1 MSIDTLSQ
9 SQTLRNLELMIE
21 YKNLI
26 SSLNCP
32 SGCYVMPTDD
42 LHNWHGVMF
51 IHRGYYKEA
60 VFKFN
65 LLIPN
70 TYPESPPVV
79 KFVSQIHTGDPDKT
93 TSVMSYTTLKIFS
106 KVSYFKIYSKDSSI
120 KSLKEAYCPHAEALQ
135 MYQNER
141 STFIK
146 LASDCAQISSQQS
159 ILFEQDQSIINFK
172 PLDDGEFVN
181 IRLQLHVNM
190 LILTFYRN
198 LLDFKFCW
206 VSGKNLIVASIHFL
220 CEIIIIA
227 I

>member
-79 KFVSQIHTGDPDKT
+79 KFVSQVFHPLVDSNGILSLGALDSHWRPRQDYICHVLHYIKD
-93 TSVMSYTTLKIFS
+93 IF
-106 KVSYFKIYSKDSSI
+106 KDSSI

-181 IRLQLHVNM
+181 IRLQLHKSVG
-190 LILTFYRN
+190 L
-198 LLDFKFCW
+198 
-206 VSGKNLIVASIHFL
+206 
-220 CEIIIIA
+220 
-227 I
+227 